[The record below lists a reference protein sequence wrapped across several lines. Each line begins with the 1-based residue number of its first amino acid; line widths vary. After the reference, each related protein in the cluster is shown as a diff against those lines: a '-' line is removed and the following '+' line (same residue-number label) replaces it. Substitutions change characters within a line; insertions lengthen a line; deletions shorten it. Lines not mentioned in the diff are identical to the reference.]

1 MSASSP
7 AQWLRD
13 RKVNSKL
20 MVLVGVLLTA
30 AVSVGAAGLA
40 GLSSVHGKAE
50 SIYSAGA
57 VPLQQ
62 LSDARDANGSMRQ
75 RVLLHLVAT
84 PADKAVREQQ
94 ITQFDAAFDDDVA
107 KLAEEGVDPEGLA
120 AYVDATKA
128 YRAFR
133 DGTILPASNR
143 GVKDIQPI
151 LKKCDELFAVVVKAG
166 ADLGTSQ
173 VAVVKTTAAEATR
186 AADRGRTLVLVI
198 LVVGAA
204 LGLVLARLVSRSITG
219 PLRSVSGVLKAMA
232 DGDLTHTVEV
242 TSKDELGQMATD
254 LSTAIDA
261 VRTTVRT
268 MGESAGALGL
278 SADELMT
285 VSGAIASSADQTS
298 AQANVVSAAAE
309 QVSRNVQTVATGA
322 EEMGASIRE
331 IAQNANEAARV
342 ASSAVEVAHQ
352 TNETVTKLGQ
362 SSLEI
367 GAVVKVIT
375 GIAEQTNL
383 LALNAT
389 IEAARA
395 GEAGKGFAVV
405 ANEVKDL
412 AQETAKATKDISARI
427 EAIQADTAG
436 AVDAIAQISLV
447 IGQIS
452 DYQTTIASAVEE
464 QTATTNE
471 MSRSVAEAATGSTQI
486 AGTITGVAEAAAST
500 TAGVNQSQ
508 RAAEQ
513 LAQMSAELNQ
523 LVGTFR
529 T

>member
-1 MSASSP
+1 MTSP
-7 AQWLRD
+7 VQWLRD
-13 RKVNSKL
+13 RKVGSKL
-20 MVLVGVLLTA
+20 MILVAVLLTA
-30 AVSVGAAGLA
+30 AVAVGAAGLV
-40 GLSSVHGKAE
+40 GLGSVHSKGQ
-50 SIYSAGA
+50 SIYSDGA

-84 PADKAVREQQ
+84 PADKPLREQQ
-94 ITQFDAAFDDDVA
+94 IAQFDAAFDRDVA
-107 KLAEEGVDPEGLA
+107 LLQREGVDPVRLA
-120 AYVDATKA
+120 AYVDATTA

-143 GVKDIQPI
+143 GEKDVQPI
-151 LKKCDELFAVVVKAG
+151 LKECDALFAVVAKAGQDLGAAQVGVVKA
-166 ADLGTSQ
+166 
-173 VAVVKTTAAEATR
+173 TAAEATR
-186 AADRGRTLVLVI
+186 ASDQGRTLVLVI
-198 LVVGAA
+198 LVVGALLGA
-204 LGLVLARLVSRSITG
+204 LLARLVSRTLTG
-219 PLRSVSGVLKAMA
+219 PISSVSEVLKALA
-232 DGDLTHTVEV
+232 DGDLTRTVQV
-242 TSKDELGQMATD
+242 DSKDELGLMAAD
-254 LSTAIDA
+254 LGTAMES

-268 MGESAGALGL
+268 LGESAGALGL

-285 VSGAIASSADQTS
+285 VSGSIASSADQTS

-342 ASSAVEVAHQ
+342 AGTAVEVAQQ
-352 TNETVTKLGQ
+352 TNLTVSKLGQ
-362 SSLEI
+362 SSIEI
-367 GAVVKVIT
+367 GNVVKVIT

-412 AQETAKATKDISARI
+412 AQETARATKDISARI
-427 EAIQADTAG
+427 EAIQADTAS
-436 AVDAIAQISLV
+436 AVDAIGRISAV
-447 IGQIS
+447 IGQIN

-486 AGTITGVAEAAAST
+486 AATITGVAEAAAST
-500 TAGVNQSQ
+500 TTGVGQSQ

-523 LVGTFR
+523 LVATFR